1 MKNFLFSFCQK
12 EALMKLHLLNREG
25 NSNNSFGVERHRFS
39 HFLKMWHYH
48 PELEL
53 IYSIEGS
60 GTRFVGDNI
69 QQFRNGDV
77 VLIGKNLPHMWLSD
91 KEYFEENSK
100 LVSESIVFHFKEDF
114 LGSSFFE
121 TPEMYAIAKLFEK
134 ATYGIQFLNPS
145 EKLYKKIKKALKKK
159 KGFQRTLVLLQILHL
174 LAEHQE
180 VELLASK
187 GYVETTNL
195 KSNRNFTKVYEY
207 IFKNFH
213 KDISLNKVA
222 ELAHMNPAAFSRSF
236 KRIHQKTFSRYLNE
250 IRIGYAC
257 KLLTENKYP
266 ITTICF
272 ESGYNNLSNFNR
284 QFRSITNR
292 SPTEFLSARNLKH

>member
-1 MKNFLFSFCQK
+1 
-12 EALMKLHLLNREG
+12 MKLHLLNREG
-25 NSNNSFGVERHRFS
+25 LSNNSFGVEKHSFS

-69 QQFRNGDV
+69 EQFNNGEI

-91 KEYFEENSK
+91 KEYFEEDSK
-100 LVSESIVFHFKEDF
+100 LRSRSIVFHFKEDF
-114 LGSSFFE
+114 LGTPFFE
-121 TPEMYAIAKLFEK
+121 IPEVYSIQKLFK
-134 ATYGIQFLNPS
+134 NAKYGIKFNNPS
-145 EKLYKKIKKALKKK
+145 NKLYKNIKKALNK
-159 KGFQRTLVLLQILHL
+159 KGFERTLTLLQILHL
-174 LAEHQE
+174 LAEHQDYD
-180 VELLASK
+180 LLASK
-187 GYVETTNL
+187 GYVDNTDL
-195 KSNRNFTKVYEY
+195 KSTKNFTKAYEY

-213 KDISLNKVA
+213 TDITLTKVA
-222 ELAHMNPAAFSRSF
+222 ELAHMNPTAFSRSF

-257 KLLTENKYP
+257 KLLTENRYP
-266 ITTICF
+266 ITTICY

-284 QFRSITNR
+284 QFKSITGRNP
-292 SPTEFLSARNLKH
+292 SEFLSVRNIKN